1 MLWLQYLSYN
11 HHTMAK
17 TPANQGKQRTSQ
29 DLKQLEKLAVGN
41 TPTPL
46 IAYKLWRSVD
56 SIYTKASDEE
66 ISLHP
71 VNQSPYNRLKK

>member
-1 MLWLQYLSYN
+1 
-11 HHTMAK
+11 MAK

-46 IAYKLWRSVD
+46 IAYKL
-56 SIYTKASDEE
+56 
-66 ISLHP
+66 
-71 VNQSPYNRLKK
+71 